1 MKRTKVAL
9 AALTLMT
16 AVSPTVWAADLDP
29 VTFDWSGVYLGLNAG
44 GAWNDSEVRS
54 RVESLELGDIVAG
67 ELSERLGADDLAFT
81 GGGLIGVNWQYE
93 SLVLGLETDFNYL
106 GFSQSKQRDV
116 LVDSGGNLDLPVSTG
131 LKLESNWYGT
141 IRARVGFA
149 ADNLLFYGTGGV
161 AYGQIKAS
169 GYIDSD
175 GVDGVGSWHGSV
187 DDINWGWTLGAG
199 MEYAF
204 DDNWLVGAEYL
215 FTDLGSASWRYNNDS
230 KLPDTNARGDADLQF
245 NVLRMTVKY
254 KF

>member
-1 MKRTKVAL
+1 MKRTLAAA

-16 AVSPTVWAADLDP
+16 AVSPAVRAADLDP

-54 RVESLELGDIVAG
+54 RVESLELGGIVAG
-67 ELSERLGADDLAFT
+67 ELSERLAADDLAFT

-93 SLVLGLETDFNYL
+93 SLVLGVETDFNYL

-116 LVDSGGNLDLPVSTG
+116 LVDNGGNLDLPVSTG

-204 DDNWLVGAEYL
+204 DDSWLVGAEYL
-215 FTDLGSASWRYNNDS
+215 FTDLGSASWRYSNDS
-230 KLPDTNARGDADLQF
+230 ELPDTNARGDADLQF